1 MRRSLLAF
9 LTFLAAY
16 FAVLSLGWFGQAG
29 TAGELP
35 GHAAKIEAILHLL
48 RNGDFA
54 WFPGYLGGSPTA
66 TLLSYALSVPIY
78 APALLLTSNHLAA
91 MKITGLVLLALGG
104 VAAYGFGR
112 RLSGCGWSGFAV
124 GCAYL
129 LAPQILLRL
138 GWYEHMT
145 IVTAIPL
152 VPLTFLALLRVA
164 ERGTPFD
171 GILLAVS
178 FSATLLGWS
187 KMGATLVI
195 PLALFAGWLFF
206 ARRECRRNLVYGAAW
221 AVPATLLIG
230 VIPLLP
236 LLRERGFM
244 TVFEVDPFAGWQQTY
259 SVKAA
264 TSWFDRGGALFAELP
279 LQFRMDKGGYYLG
292 LVGMAAVAWAIYSTW
307 RRTTQRTREVAHIR
321 LFVLI
326 ALVMFWCSFGPRSV
340 IEGHFQFLS
349 VAENFPDAG
358 IPLHWLVLAAQG
370 VAIYWCL
377 PFWWLPAGRW
387 RTGVFAAIYALYLF
401 VPAFRILEHLPLYAD
416 LRAPESFWILNGTFA
431 WAVGSALAVVF
442 AVRTLAPER
451 LRVAVAAFVL
461 VAACAD
467 FAPYFHW
474 FYRGGLGSG
483 TFAAFDDSLS
493 HLSGA
498 TGRVM
503 PVSGR
508 YFYLDI
514 PNRTGRPIS
523 TEALNHY
530 LMPLD
535 TARLQQAAH
544 VSATDFLNYLRL
556 AGISDVWLDLH
567 DPDVAAPVQKWFRA
581 ILPVRYENSS
591 FADLSDPFALYPG
604 FFAEA
609 GAPAGTGAHEYSD
622 ALKFA
627 QFHVISISSPDG
639 LALDDLPRMI
649 QANEVAKLDLPDFA
663 PVPLAGPR
671 TSSTVTFRAPG
682 KSGWIVLDES
692 WHPDWTAT
700 VDGADVPIYRGAGAF
715 PAVPVAATSRTVEFR
730 FSPPGWY
737 GVCLAVGSVGW
748 LGSLGFL
755 IACPLLP
762 SGMRRKAMGPVLAEP
777 RRAVQILDRPVISR
791 PLAIVPTY
799 NESESIDELLD
810 RVLAARPDLHVL
822 VIDDASPDG
831 TAAHVQDRA
840 EKDSRVH
847 LLSRTGKLGL
857 GSAYRTGFTWAIEH
871 GYDACI
877 EIDADLS
884 HNPAD
889 IPRLLAALDAGAD
902 AAIGSRYLDG
912 VRVLNWPEH
921 RLLLSAGAS
930 RYVRALTGLPLT
942 DATSG
947 FKALRTTALGI
958 IDRSQL
964 RADGY
969 GFQVE
974 LHWLLWNAGFKL
986 AEVPIVFTERR
997 SGQTKMTLGIA
1008 IEAAWR
1014 VMQLAVIGS
1023 FDKRSS

>member
-244 TVFEVDPFAGWQQTY
+244 TVFELDPFAGWQQTY

>member
-1 MRRSLLAF
+1 MAKRRSLLAF
-9 LTFLAAY
+9 LTFLAVY
-16 FAVLSLGWFGQAG
+16 LAVLALGWFGQTG

-48 RNGDFA
+48 RNGDFS
-54 WFPGYLGGSPTA
+54 WFPGYLTGSPSA

-78 APALLLTSNHLAA
+78 APALLLTSSHLAA

-104 VAAYGFGR
+104 LAAYAFGR

-129 LAPQILLRL
+129 LAPQVLLRL

-164 ERGTPFD
+164 ERGTAFD
-171 GILLAVS
+171 GVLLAVS
-178 FSATLLGWS
+178 FSATLLAWS

-195 PLALFAGWLFF
+195 PLALFAAWLFF
-206 ARRECRRNLVYGAAW
+206 ARPECRRNLLHGAAW
-221 AVPATLLIG
+221 AFPATLLLG
-230 VIPLLP
+230 VLPLLP
-236 LLRERGFM
+236 LLRERGLM
-244 TVFEVDPFAGWQQTY
+244 TVFELDPFAGWQQTY

-264 TSWFDRGGALFAELP
+264 TSWFDRGGALFADLP
-279 LQFRMDKGGYYLG
+279 LSFRMDKGGYYLG
-292 LVGMAAVAWAIYSTW
+292 LVGMVAVAWTIYSTW
-307 RRTTQRTREVAHIR
+307 RDKRRSREVALVR
-321 LFVLI
+321 LFVVI
-326 ALVMFWCSFGPRSV
+326 TLVMFWCSFGPRSV
-340 IEGHFQFLS
+340 IEGHFQFLA
-349 VAENFPDAG
+349 VAQNFPDAG
-358 IPLHWLVLAAQG
+358 IPLHWLILAAQG
-370 VAIYWCL
+370 FVIYWCL
-377 PFWWLPAGRW
+377 PVGRW
-387 RTGVFAAIYALYLF
+387 RIQAFAVVYALYLF
-401 VPAFRILEHLPLYAD
+401 VPAFRILEHLPVYAD
-416 LRAPESFWILNGTFA
+416 LRAPESFWILNGAFA
-431 WAVGSALAVVF
+431 WAVASALAVVL
-442 AVRTLAPER
+442 AIRALAPVR
-451 LRVAVAAFVL
+451 LRAVVSACVL
-461 VAACAD
+461 LAACAD

-474 FYRGGLGSG
+474 FYRGGLGSA

-498 TGRVM
+498 SGRVM

-514 PNRTGRPIS
+514 PNRTGRPLS

-567 DPDVAAPVQKWFRA
+567 DPDISPTVQKWFRA

-609 GAPAGTGAHEYSD
+609 GAPAGKDAREYSD

-627 QFHVISISSPDG
+627 QFHVVSVSSPDG
-639 LALDDLPRMI
+639 LALDDLPRMV
-649 QANEVAKLDLPDFA
+649 QPTEVAKSDIPDFV
-663 PVPLAGPR
+663 PVSLAGPR
-671 TSSTVTFRAPG
+671 TSSHITFRAPG
-682 KSGWIVLDES
+682 KAGWIVLDES

-700 VDGADVPIYRGAGAF
+700 VDGADVPVYRGAGAF
-715 PAVPVAATSRTVEFR
+715 PAVPIAATTRTVEFR

-737 GVCLAVGSVGW
+737 AVCLAIGSAGW
-748 LGSLGFL
+748 FGALGFL

-762 SGMRRKAMGPVLAEP
+762 SAVRRKLMEPIPAEP
-777 RRAVQILDRPVISR
+777 RVATRILDRPVISR

-799 NESESIDELLD
+799 NELESIDELLD
-810 RVLAARPDLHVL
+810 RVLAARPDVHVL
-822 VIDDASPDG
+822 VIDDGSPDG
-831 TAAHVQDRA
+831 TAARVQDRA
-840 EKDSRVH
+840 TQDSRVH
-847 LLSRTGKLGL
+847 LLSRSGKLGL
-857 GSAYRTGFTWAIEH
+857 GSAYRAGFTWAIEH

-884 HNPAD
+884 HNPSD
-889 IPRLLAALDAGAD
+889 IPRLIAALDAGAD

-947 FKALRTTALGI
+947 FKALRTTALEM

-1008 IEAAWR
+1008 IEAALR